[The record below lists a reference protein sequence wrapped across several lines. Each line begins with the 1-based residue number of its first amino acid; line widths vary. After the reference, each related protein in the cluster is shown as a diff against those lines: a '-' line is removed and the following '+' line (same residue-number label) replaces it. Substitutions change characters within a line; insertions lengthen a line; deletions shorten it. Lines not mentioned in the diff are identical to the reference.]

1 MKTAMN
7 SKNDNYTQ
15 SNQYNSKKNVKAKS
29 SVPKLSIGSTDPV
42 KKLNDIIISIRTG
55 ILFDAQRQRRVNPKY
70 LKDILA
76 KTKNYVLK
84 VSRLENTI
92 MHQRVFEAILELGKI
107 NENGEQIIID
117 NIYELKK
124 LAGMNVFTSDQ
135 EVVNIIKDLMTVI
148 VEVIK
153 YDETADK
160 YIPFA
165 IFHIIGK
172 TYGLIENQNQKIKG
186 LMVEV
191 DKDFLKLTNS
201 LTTVKINKEL
211 LSYIHTKVKSAY
223 VEKLI
228 KYFITQ
234 NKGSSWDIW
243 TLLKN
248 ITDYT
253 TMKKDEY
260 KLDELS
266 QRHKRRI
273 LEQIEKES
281 DTLKEFGIFFSK
293 KENKIYF
300 YPEKSQHKKQV
311 FISYSDV

>member
-1 MKTAMN
+1 MTMAMN
-7 SKNDNYTQ
+7 SKNN
-15 SNQYNSKKNVKAKS
+15 NQNNQHNSKKNVKTKS
-29 SVPKLSIGSTDPV
+29 SVPKLSIGSIDPV

-55 ILFDAQRQRRVNPKY
+55 ILFDTQRQRRVNPKY
-70 LKDILA
+70 LQDILA

-92 MHQRVFEAILELGKI
+92 MHQRVFEAILELGKLS
-107 NENGEQIIID
+107 ENGEQIIID

-135 EVVNIIKDLMTVI
+135 EIISIIKDLMTVV

-153 YDETADK
+153 YDETTDK
-160 YIPFA
+160 YTPFA

-172 TYGLIENQNQKIKG
+172 TYGLIEKQNQKIKG

-191 DKDFLKLTNS
+191 DKDFSKLTNS

-234 NKGSSWDIW
+234 NKSSSWDVW

-248 ITDYT
+248 IADYI

-260 KLDELS
+260 KLDEVS
-266 QRHKRRI
+266 QRYKRMI
-273 LEQIEKES
+273 LEQIEQES